1 MASLGFLG
9 FAAIF
14 CKFVGKKKQRNNDG
28 QVVKILQLVSS

>member
-14 CKFVGKKKQRNNDG
+14 CKFVGKKNKETMMD
-28 QVVKILQLVSS
+28 K